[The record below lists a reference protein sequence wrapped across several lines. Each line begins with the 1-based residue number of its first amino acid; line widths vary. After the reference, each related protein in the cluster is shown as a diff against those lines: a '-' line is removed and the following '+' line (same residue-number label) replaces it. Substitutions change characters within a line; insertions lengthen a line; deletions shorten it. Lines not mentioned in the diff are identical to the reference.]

1 MRPTLKDVRTDSL
14 SGAAPA
20 SRAGRPAARVIARPQ
35 DRDDMADRLGSL
47 PDRADLERLFDRHVE
62 VPKLL
67 RLMARQVSRQQIQ
80 ELLDS
85 KDFEQDLEKL
95 LA

>member
-14 SGAAPA
+14 SGPAP
-20 SRAGRPAARVIARPQ
+20 RAGRPAARVVSRPQ
-35 DRDDMADRLGSL
+35 DRDEIADRLGSL
-47 PDRADLERLFDRHVE
+47 PDRADLERLFDRQVD